1 MDADLEVGWELAVA
15 RRLRHVRR
23 SVYDFR
29 EEAGW
34 VYRVALVFG
43 FAAFT
48 GICAQISFPLPFTPV
63 PVTAQVFAVLLA
75 GSVLGRWLGPASQA
89 IYLGLGALGVPWF
102 APSAGAPWF
111 SLGGWAA
118 LVGVTGGYLVG
129 FLLASAAV
137 GWTLDRGLQ
146 RRTFSGNLLVLLLGV
161 GIIYLAGAVQFA
173 AVTGSGLTTTLLYGV
188 VPFVPGDMLKAV
200 VAASVLVV
208 TLPSSGRSGE
218 AEAEPSRLAGQDY
231 AAVVGVVAVTW
242 SIAGVIWG
250 SPGVPRD
257 LVAYYTLAAGVCTM
271 AAVSALALRRALAR
285 SAHTFGRLAAS

>member
-1 MDADLEVGWELAVA
+1 MEADLEVGWELAVA

-29 EEAGW
+29 EDAGW

-161 GIIYLAGAVQFA
+161 GIIYLAGAAQFA
-173 AVTGSGLTTTLLYGV
+173 AVTGSGIATTLLYAV

-200 VAASVLVV
+200 VAASALVV
-208 TLPSSGRSGE
+208 TLPSMRGSGE
-218 AEAEPSRLAGQDY
+218 AEPARLVGLDY
-231 AAVVGVVAVTW
+231 LAVVGVVAVTW
-242 SIAGVIWG
+242 SIAGGIWG
-250 SPGVPRD
+250 SPAVPRD
-257 LVAYYTLAAGVCTM
+257 LVAYYTLAAAACTV
-271 AAVSALALRRALAR
+271 AAVSALALRWALAR
-285 SAHTFGRLAAS
+285 SARTFDTLAQS